1 MFKLT
6 VICPPELSADVLT
19 MLDEAPEARNVL
31 EMAASEGDAQKVVV
45 NALIHREAID
55 IIIDQLRTLQEWQPG
70 EISFIEV
77 DYSVRRDLKQL
88 DVDPDEDEDE
98 DIIGWEMI
106 LERARAESH
115 LTWWYFI
122 FMACAGL
129 LATIGFVAN
138 VPLLILGA
146 MSLSPDLA
154 PTNAIAVA
162 ITAGAWN
169 NLFRS
174 LRTLFLGLGVA
185 LAISFLATL
194 LLEISGL
201 FEGSLVIDENLVTF
215 VTVVSVST
223 VIVALTA
230 GVAAMTAFVTSQA
243 TTAVGVAISV
253 TTIPAVAYAGVA
265 LASITLTEGGDALIV
280 LGVNIIFLT
289 LAQALTLVIIR
300 AWRVRKRRN
309 RLDQ

>member
-6 VICPPELSADVLT
+6 VICSLDIASEVLSLLEA
-19 MLDEAPEARNVL
+19 APEVKNILQMDATV
-31 EMAASEGDAQKVVV
+31 GDDQKMVV
-45 NALIHREAID
+45 NALVHREAID
-55 IIIDQLRTLQEWQPG
+55 IVLEQLRTLQEWQPG

-77 DYSVRRDLKQL
+77 DYSVQRDLKQL
-88 DVDPDEDEDE
+88 DVDLDEDDDE

-106 LERARAESH
+106 QERARAESH
-115 LTWWYFI
+115 LTWWYLI

-129 LATIGFVAN
+129 LAAIGFVAN

-154 PTNAIAVA
+154 PTNAIAVSL
-162 ITAGAWN
+162 TAGGWR

-174 LRTLFLGLGVA
+174 FRTLILGLGVA
-185 LAISFLATL
+185 LVVSFLATIL
-194 LLEISGL
+194 LQISGIHD
-201 FEGSLVIDENLVTF
+201 GSIVIDDNLIAF
-215 VTVVSVST
+215 VTVVSVTT

-265 LASITLTEGGDALIV
+265 LASTFSEGTSALIV
-280 LGVNIIFLT
+280 LAVNIIFLT
-289 LAQALTLVIIR
+289 LAQAITLVIIR
-300 AWRVRKRRN
+300 AWRVRRRQKRLSR
-309 RLDQ
+309 

>member
-1 MFKLT
+1 
-6 VICPPELSADVLT
+6 
-19 MLDEAPEARNVL
+19 
-31 EMAASEGDAQKVVV
+31 
-45 NALIHREAID
+45 
-55 IIIDQLRTLQEWQPG
+55 
-70 EISFIEV
+70 
-77 DYSVRRDLKQL
+77 
-88 DVDPDEDEDE
+88 
-98 DIIGWEMI
+98 
-106 LERARAESH
+106 
-115 LTWWYFI
+115 
-122 FMACAGL
+122 
-129 LATIGFVAN
+129 
-138 VPLLILGA
+138 
-146 MSLSPDLA
+146 
-154 PTNAIAVA
+154 
-162 ITAGAWN
+162 
-169 NLFRS
+169 
-174 LRTLFLGLGVA
+174 LGVA

-201 FEGSLVIDENLVTF
+201 LEGSLVIEENLVTF

-309 RLDQ
+309 RLGQ

>member
-1 MFKLT
+1 MFRLT
-6 VICPPELSADVLT
+6 VICSTDTAAEVFSL
-19 MLDEAPEARNVL
+19 LDTAPEARNVFQL
-31 EMAASEGDAQKVVV
+31 QASAGEDQKVVL
-45 NALIHREAID
+45 NALVHREAID
-55 IIIDQLRTLQEWQPG
+55 IILEQLRTLQEWQPG

-77 DYSVRRDLKQL
+77 DYSVQRDLKQL
-88 DVDPDEDEDE
+88 DIDPDEDDDE

-115 LTWWYFI
+115 LTWWYLT

-129 LATIGFVAN
+129 LAAIGFVAN

-154 PTNAIAVA
+154 PTNAIAVSL
-162 ITAGAWN
+162 TAGAWR

-174 LRTLFLGLGVA
+174 FRTLIFGLGIA
-185 LAISFLATL
+185 LVVSFLATIL
-194 LLEISGL
+194 LQISGVHD
-201 FEGSLVIDENLVTF
+201 GSIVIDDNLIEF
-215 VTVVSVST
+215 VTVVSVTT

-265 LASITLTEGGDALIV
+265 LASTFTEGTSALIV
-280 LGVNIIFLT
+280 LAVNIIFLT
-289 LAQALTLVIIR
+289 LAQALTLMIIR
-300 AWRVRKRRN
+300 AWRVRRRRR
-309 RLDQ
+309 RLS